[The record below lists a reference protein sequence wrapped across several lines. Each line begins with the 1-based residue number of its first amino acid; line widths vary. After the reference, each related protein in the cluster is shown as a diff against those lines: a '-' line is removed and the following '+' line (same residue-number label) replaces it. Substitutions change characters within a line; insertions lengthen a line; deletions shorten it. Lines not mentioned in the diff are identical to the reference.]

1 VNVIDATDYVVGY
14 GRPPRATQFAAGK
27 SGNPKGRPK
36 GSRTVGAI
44 LQNILSQ
51 KIVVTENGKTR
62 RIPTLEVMFRRLV
75 NDAVRRDAAALK
87 LLLPLI
93 DRYAA
98 SPETKLRF
106 GELLAEDQAILSQY
120 LSRPAGSGS
129 GWAKESETEGLGDG
143 ILERKFQALLR
154 SNFRAFVHKAFTTLC
169 PGQDLSALGMSMRL
183 RGNSSASATG
193 RSAA

>member
-1 VNVIDATDYVVGY
+1 MNNRKGLDSTDYVVGY
-14 GRPPRATQFAAGK
+14 GRPPKATQFAAGK

-44 LQNILSQ
+44 LQDILNQ
-51 KIVVTENGKTR
+51 KIAVTENGKTR

-75 NDAVRRDAAALK
+75 NDAVRRDPAALK

-98 SPETKLRF
+98 SPETELRL

-120 LSRPAGSGS
+120 LARPVGPVSDCAQ
-129 GWAKESETEGLGDG
+129 ESKTEGLGDG
-143 ILERKFQALLR
+143 L
-154 SNFRAFVHKAFTTLC
+154 
-169 PGQDLSALGMSMRL
+169 
-183 RGNSSASATG
+183 
-193 RSAA
+193 

>member
-1 VNVIDATDYVVGY
+1 MNDQKGLDATDYVVGY
-14 GRPPRATQFAAGK
+14 GRPPKATQFAAGK

-44 LQNILSQ
+44 LQDILSQ
-51 KIVVTENGKTR
+51 KIAVTEKGKTR

-75 NDAVRRDAAALK
+75 NDAVRRDAVALK

-98 SPETKLRF
+98 SPETELRL

-120 LSRPAGSGS
+120 LSTPASPAS
-129 GWAKESETEGLGDG
+129 DCAEESETARLGDG
-143 ILERKFQALLR
+143 I
-154 SNFRAFVHKAFTTLC
+154 
-169 PGQDLSALGMSMRL
+169 
-183 RGNSSASATG
+183 
-193 RSAA
+193 

>member
-1 VNVIDATDYVVGY
+1 MNSRKGLDAADYAVGY

-44 LQNILSQ
+44 LQDILSQ
-51 KIVVTENGKTR
+51 KIAVTENGKTR

-75 NDAVRRDAAALK
+75 NDAVRRDPAALK

-98 SPETKLRF
+98 SPESELRL

-120 LSRPAGSGS
+120 LSRPPDPVSDC
-129 GWAKESETEGLGDG
+129 AKESMTEGLGDG
-143 ILERKFQALLR
+143 I
-154 SNFRAFVHKAFTTLC
+154 
-169 PGQDLSALGMSMRL
+169 
-183 RGNSSASATG
+183 
-193 RSAA
+193 